1 MKPAEL
7 KAWLEVL
14 PANTAAVE
22 ISSEGVKLQFFPA
35 MPNMGAPE
43 PRAAAVDDGPTPPER
58 PNPDA
63 TMMALMTQNGRA

>member
-14 PANTAAVE
+14 PPNTAAVE
-22 ISSEGVKLQFFPA
+22 IGSDGVKLQFFPA
-35 MPNMGAPE
+35 IPMAPPE
-43 PRAAAVDDGPTPPER
+43 SPRAAVDEGPTPPEK

-63 TMMALMTQNGRA
+63 TMLALMAQNGRA